1 MRLDYTVYADNI
13 AKVSEYSKRKIVQF
27 RRLRGGS
34 MKLLKST
41 KNLNRFGLLAFMAVG
56 VGLIVS
62 TIINDDNLYK
72 TEILILL
79 SAFYLMSLWDH
90 YRQIPEKDVAGL
102 FSNANIQMMICALA
116 GTTATWFINHEIGYG
131 SIIANGLVGI
141 VAASILPEKLAGIT
155 YTSSLVG
162 MSSLS
167 VLPTIW
173 SAILAGFIIGLIFL
187 FTSDIYAG
195 IGGKG
200 GTTASIA
207 AIVTKTIVK
216 FFL

>member
-1 MRLDYTVYADNI
+1 
-13 AKVSEYSKRKIVQF
+13 
-27 RRLRGGS
+27 
-34 MKLLKST
+34 MKQLKSSRL
-41 KNLNRFGLLAFMAVG
+41 LNTFGLLAFVAVG

-62 TIINDDNLYK
+62 TITHDDNLYK

-79 SAFYLMSLWDH
+79 SAFYLMSLSDY
-90 YRQIPEKDVAGL
+90 YRQITDKDMTG
-102 FSNANIQMMICALA
+102 FQPNASLQMMLCALA

-131 SIIANGLVGI
+131 AIIANGLVGI
-141 VAASILPEKLAGIT
+141 VAASILPDKLAGVA

-162 MSSLS
+162 MSSLN

-173 SAILAGFIIGLIFL
+173 SATLAGLIIGLIFL

-207 AIVTKTIVK
+207 TIVTKTIMNL
-216 FFL
+216 FT